1 MQGLDCTDRARCG
14 GLSLYRA
21 EIVLIMRT
29 DSLRLPKTCAVLR
42 LLNNLHIS
50 SLYMRTNVLMY
61 RRLAAVSPPLP
72 RAYYSPVPFS
82 ARPLCRLPPR
92 GFTALLR
99 TLTKRTCS
107 PQSTTACYA
116 PGDQHENEA
125 RVWGLRWLPSVSI

>member
-61 RRLAAVSPPLP
+61 RRLAAVSPPP
-72 RAYYSPVPFS
+72 SPSILFPSSLLSS
-82 ARPLCRLPPR
+82 A
-92 GFTALLR
+92 
-99 TLTKRTCS
+99 
-107 PQSTTACYA
+107 
-116 PGDQHENEA
+116 
-125 RVWGLRWLPSVSI
+125 VM